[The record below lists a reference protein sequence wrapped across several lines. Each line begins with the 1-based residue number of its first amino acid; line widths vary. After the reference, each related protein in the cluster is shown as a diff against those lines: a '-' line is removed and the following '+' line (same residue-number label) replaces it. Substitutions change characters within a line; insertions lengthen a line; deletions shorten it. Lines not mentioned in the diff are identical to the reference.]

1 MPGMM
6 KKSDKPMSY
15 KKGGMVEKPKAGM
28 KAAAKPMA
36 KPMQK
41 PMSYMKGGMVKGKK

>member
-28 KAAAKPMA
+28 KAAAKPM
-36 KPMQK
+36 QK
-41 PMSYMKGGMVKGKK
+41 PMSCMKGGMVKGKK

>member
-1 MPGMM
+1 MATCGSKP
-6 KKSDKPMSY
+6 KSMA
-15 KKGGMVEKPKAGM
+15 KGGMVEKPKAGM
-28 KAAAKPMA
+28 KAAAKPMS